1 VNKTERERSKPSVEN
16 EHFETRKLYAYINK
30 KVDLIYRNSLI
41 ATESQPTAIESE
53 VDVVMLAYSRT
64 SASKLAE
71 TSRESGD

>member
-1 VNKTERERSKPSVEN
+1 MRI
-16 EHFETRKLYAYINK
+16 LIK